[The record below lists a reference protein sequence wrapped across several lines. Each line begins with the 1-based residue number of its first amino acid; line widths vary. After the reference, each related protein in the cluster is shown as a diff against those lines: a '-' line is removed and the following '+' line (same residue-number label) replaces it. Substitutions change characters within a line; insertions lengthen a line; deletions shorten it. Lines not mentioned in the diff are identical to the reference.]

1 MNEFAAKKEKLNAVL
16 TAYLKDGLILAL
28 SGGVDS
34 ALLLACVGKLP
45 EQDRKRFL
53 AVTFQTIL
61 YPAEEIET
69 AGKLCSLY
77 GLSQRLVK
85 PPVQIPDS
93 IRQNPQDRC
102 YRCKKNL
109 FQQVL
114 QLAQAENYKHIID
127 GTNAD
132 DLKVYRPGKKALE
145 ELGVESPLAECGL
158 TKAEIRAYARELGLF
173 LADKPSGSCYATRF
187 PYGDFLD
194 ESVIRRLAE
203 LEEFFR
209 SFGLSQIRVRFHQP
223 ILRVELLP
231 EEFACFLARREEAI
245 AKAIEL
251 GFVYLTLDVAGFRS
265 GSMDIEL
272 LKQKNE
278 QKKENDNSDNNEQ

>member
-1 MNEFAAKKEKLNAVL
+1 MKDITEKKEKLNAVL
-16 TAYLKDGLILAL
+16 TAYLKEGLILAL

-34 ALLLACVGKLP
+34 ALLLACVGRLP
-45 EQDRKRFL
+45 EESRERFL

-61 YPAEEIET
+61 YPAEEIAIAER
-69 AGKLCSLY
+69 LCATYRLRH
-77 GLSQRLVK
+77 RLVQPK
-85 PPVQIPDS
+85 EQIPDS
-93 IRQNPQDRC
+93 IRHNPEDRC
-102 YRCKKNL
+102 YLCKKNL

-114 QLAQAENYKHIID
+114 HMAETENYGHIID

-145 ELGVESPLAECGL
+145 ELGVESPLADCEL
-158 TKAEIRAYARELGLF
+158 TKAEIRAYAKELGLF

-194 ESVIRRLAE
+194 EAIIRRLAE

-209 SFGLSQIRVRFHQP
+209 GFGLSQIRVRFHRP

-231 EEFACFLARREEAI
+231 EEFSQFLARREEAL
-245 AKAIEL
+245 AKAAEL

-272 LKQKNE
+272 LTPKMTPG
-278 QKKENDNSDNNEQ
+278 SR

>member
-1 MNEFAAKKEKLNAVL
+1 MKDIAAKKEKLTAVL
-16 TAYLKDGLILAL
+16 AAYLKEGLILAL

-34 ALLLACVGKLP
+34 ALLLACVGGLP
-45 EQDRKRFL
+45 EGDRGRFL
-53 AVTFQTIL
+53 AVTFQTVL
-61 YPAEEIET
+61 YPAEETET
-69 AGKLCSLY
+69 AGRLCAMYQLRH
-77 GLSQRLVK
+77 RLVR
-85 PPVQIPDS
+85 PGVQIPDS
-93 IRQNPQDRC
+93 IRHNPQDRC
-102 YRCKKNL
+102 YLCKKNL

-114 QLAQAENYKHIID
+114 ELAQAENYGHIID

-145 ELGVESPLAECGL
+145 ELGVKSPLAECGL
-158 TKAEIRAYARELGLF
+158 TKAEIRAYAKELGLF

-194 ESVIRRLAE
+194 EAVIGRLAE
-203 LEEFFR
+203 LEEFLR
-209 SFGLSQIRVRFHQP
+209 GFGLSQIRVRFHQP

-231 EEFACFLARREEAI
+231 EEFACFLARREEAL
-245 AKAIEL
+245 AKAAEL

-272 LKQKNE
+272 LNPK
-278 QKKENDNSDNNEQ
+278 S